1 MNKRPILALVG
12 AALVVI
18 AVVIFILPN
27 RSDQSPASA
36 NGPIE
41 GQAQLNPGGKA
52 SQASDTSG
60 VTTPPEPQPELEIEK
75 LSAGQQ
81 PPQFVV
87 VSFDGGV
94 ESKTGIMQHYL
105 DVAKKVDGRFSFFVS
120 GVYLLPD
127 NKARLNYAPPKKPR

>member
-36 NGPIE
+36 NGPVE

-94 ESKTGIMQHYL
+94 ESKTGIKIGS
-105 DVAKKVDGRFSFFVS
+105 DWVKKFE
-120 GVYLLPD
+120 
-127 NKARLNYAPPKKPR
+127 